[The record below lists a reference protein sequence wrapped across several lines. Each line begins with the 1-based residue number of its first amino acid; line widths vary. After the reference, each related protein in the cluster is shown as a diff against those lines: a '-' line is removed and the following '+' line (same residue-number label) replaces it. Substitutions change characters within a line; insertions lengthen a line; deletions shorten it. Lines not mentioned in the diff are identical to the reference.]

1 MASSINT
8 IDLDVD
14 TIDVSEYPVP
24 HYGDKPR
31 ADAYDKTLC
40 QDNKDFTNFLNRCLM
55 LEQSFEMEKIIGKIL
70 LPAYVCADDEYK
82 KSEKFTKV
90 IKKALQRLIDEP
102 RKKYSHI
109 SDITD
114 TLKFHVKKLP
124 KKRVDFVTLSTNSV
138 LGKTNR
144 KNRKIILDS
153 QNAKKSKKPKL
164 DVIAVESED
173 DDDLIPVDDTESNT
187 VGDDLMVVDDTG
199 KVTVKND
206 LITVGDSAK
215 KIYDDNLVAAHDI
228 AKKLFGEVAGYSKV
242 NNMEVDCGLIDVD
255 QNTNETKVVNK
266 VATIKPKKTNNSDT
280 KIKNKKDKL
289 KLKKSKYKPAITF
302 ESDDESYKK
311 ILVKMKDNNSKDNAA
326 PNGTLQIENISN
338 NNMPIEILDSQNI
351 NLQEEMQ
358 FYNNERNTVVNVD
371 TNKFEHNKDTHHDKE
386 NLDKNENLC
395 DSNNKLLVPRME
407 IILEEE
413 KTPKKLDDTKRFE
426 RIKGIETEILKY
438 KKKIADLE
446 LAEVTEDSSV
456 SAYIRC
462 DRLQAHI
469 VKLYKE
475 LCSLNDAEP
484 VKGRKVRLKHVAEG
498 LPQGPVLRLE
508 KFLNKQADEDGVAP
522 FPDYADVVRCV
533 EKSNLKD
540 GLGWSKAKVHKEA
553 QALFEYCGRAL
564 QKRRQRREWKDLRSQ
579 LSREE
584 FEADP
589 AASDPE
595 LAAKLELNRQLALK
609 KEAEVL
615 EKFSR
620 MEATSD
626 KVSVQHNDNKTQN
639 RDSDSSSNDKL
650 EQVELE
656 NPYIK
661 PESGPKYQIKED
673 IGEPVIRIKEEPY
686 EVPVYF
692 ALDHSIAI
700 EISDSDSSEDSCVE

>member
-138 LGKTNR
+138 
-144 KNRKIILDS
+144 
-153 QNAKKSKKPKL
+153 
-164 DVIAVESED
+164 
-173 DDDLIPVDDTESNT
+173 
-187 VGDDLMVVDDTG
+187 
-199 KVTVKND
+199 
-206 LITVGDSAK
+206 
-215 KIYDDNLVAAHDI
+215 
-228 AKKLFGEVAGYSKV
+228 
-242 NNMEVDCGLIDVD
+242 
-255 QNTNETKVVNK
+255 
-266 VATIKPKKTNNSDT
+266 
-280 KIKNKKDKL
+280 
-289 KLKKSKYKPAITF
+289 
-302 ESDDESYKK
+302 
-311 ILVKMKDNNSKDNAA
+311 
-326 PNGTLQIENISN
+326 
-338 NNMPIEILDSQNI
+338 LDSQNI